1 VTRALTGG
9 EDPEI
14 ELSEIEPEAGDRML
28 LCSDGL
34 SGVIAED
41 ALRRTISSDA
51 TLEAICQAL
60 VDAANAAGG
69 PDNITVVLLQFDVA

>member
-1 VTRALTGG
+1 
-9 EDPEI
+9 
-14 ELSEIEPEAGDRML
+14 ML

-41 ALRRTISSDA
+41 ALREIVGRA
-51 TLEAICQAL
+51 TDLATQCQAL

>member
-1 VTRALTGG
+1 
-9 EDPEI
+9 
-14 ELSEIEPEAGDRML
+14 M
-28 LCSDGL
+28 
-34 SGVIAED
+34 
-41 ALRRTISSDA
+41 ISSDA